1 MQDKMKKILNV
12 NITFQVQT
20 ESADDVYSLAE
31 LMKTVL
37 DEAVSAG
44 KLEEDT
50 AKEMTMSGKCRVV
63 RL

>member
-50 AKEMTMSGKCRVV
+50 AKKMTMSGKYRVV